1 MRGQPPQVS
10 AACRRF
16 FYDLSRNL
24 HIFRKIKD
32 IWLVIQIL
40 LHLGM
45 VLIETTL
52 LNLGM
57 VQIEI
62 IRLRLGTILLV
73 MIGQESMES
82 TIAITGSEGNR
93 QIYFFLES

>member
-24 HIFRKIKD
+24 YIFRKIKD
-32 IWLVIQIL
+32 IWLEIQIL

-45 VLIETTL
+45 VL
-52 LNLGM
+52 
-57 VQIEI
+57 IEI

-73 MIGQESMES
+73 MIGQESMGS
-82 TIAITGSEGNR
+82 TIAITGGEGNR